1 MINNDDFARWT
12 NEQIAEDMENG
23 KANNVLRICE
33 NNYDLWT
40 KEYFPLLQLQGKSCY
55 RAVVA
60 ILHKGGC
67 HNANEDMVRSY
78 FAYIRKKRGIKK
90 SSSRVPLNQVQPS
103 LDVATAVVTSP
114 TPGAAPIVPPSV
126 TPAIVTPLLTPE
138 QVGYRSAAAM
148 LPPPDSEEFNINEE
162 LERLNEE
169 AKSDFKE
176 PISSRDVQ
184 LLHYFDKIRQ
194 TYPLMQT
201 MINADGAQMA
211 GDMIDMNVKDLFS
224 TIKMKF
230 RTHGKKFAI

>member
-33 NNYDLWT
+33 NNFDLWT

-78 FAYIRKKRGIKK
+78 FAYIRKKRGITK
-90 SSSRVPLNQVQPS
+90 SAGRVPLNQVQPS
-103 LDVATAVVTSP
+103 LVVPAIVTSP

-126 TPAIVTPLLTPE
+126 SHAVAAVPHKPN
-138 QVGYRSAAAM
+138 QVAPVARVSD
-148 LPPPDSEEFNINEE
+148 LPPPDTVEFNIHEE
-162 LERLNEE
+162 LARLNDELE
-169 AKSDFKE
+169 KE
-176 PISSRDVQ
+176 FVAEISPRDVQ
-184 LLHYFDKIRQ
+184 LLHYFDSIRKS
-194 TYPLMQT
+194 YPLMQS
-201 MINADGAQMA
+201 MINADGAKMA
-211 GDMIDMNVKDLFS
+211 GDMMDMNLKDLFS

-230 RTHGKKFAI
+230 RAKGRKFEV